1 MAVSGK
7 INLYIE
13 NSKIRGKLCKWKKSF
28 VNVFISDINPALY
41 PNAKFMFLQ
50 VEQAINA
57 WNTIFRS
64 NNINIQFQI
73 IQQAVQ
79 ADIIVHWVKVGR
91 TYEGMCKYLSVIN
104 NEIKKISIDIG
115 LVNEFSGKNTT
126 DLSIYCAIMHEFG
139 HAVGLGHGIEIN
151 DIMYVPHQKN
161 IQSPSENDIYV
172 LQAIYK

>member
-1 MAVSGK
+1 MTVSEK

-13 NSKIRGKLCKWKKSF
+13 NSKIRGKLCRWKKSF
-28 VNVFISDINPALY
+28 VNVFISDINPTLY

-57 WNTIFRS
+57 WNNIFRS

-104 NEIKKISIDIG
+104 DEIKKISIDIG